1 MLKKIPEFNYLR
13 ASSIDEVLRLIATC
27 DDYKLLAGG
36 TDLLMDLRIG
46 RYRPKFVIDISRIK
60 ELKYVKDLGNKL
72 VIGSLTTLQEILENP
87 IVKEKAPVL
96 TEAISNMAS
105 WQIRNMAT
113 LGGNLCNASPAA
125 DTAPPL
131 MVLNALLKLRSLN
144 KGERVVNIN
153 EFFLG
158 PRQTVLE
165 KGEILVEVEI
175 PYVKGVGQSYIKL
188 GRRNAFTLSIVS
200 VASLVKVEDG
210 RFDEVRVALNSVAP
224 TPVRA
229 KSVEQALIGKKV
241 SYEAVV
247 KASNEVLQDISPI
260 SDVRASA
267 EYRKKVSIVLVRD
280 SIVKSLSNLGIN
292 VR

>member
-1 MLKKIPEFNYLR
+1 MLTKIPEFNFLK
-13 ASSIDEVLRLIATC
+13 ATSVDEALRLIATHSN
-27 DDYKLLAGG
+27 YKLLAGG

-46 RYRPKFVIDISRIK
+46 RYKPEVVIDISK
-60 ELKYVKDLGNKL
+60 VMELKYIKDLGDKIA
-72 VIGSLTTLQEILENP
+72 IGSLTTLQEVLESP
-87 IVKEKAPVL
+87 VVRGKAPVL
-96 TEAISNMAS
+96 VEAVSNMAS

-131 MVLNALLKLRSLN
+131 MVLNASLKLRSLS
-144 KGERVVNIN
+144 KGERVVNVN

-165 KGEILVEVEI
+165 KGEMLTEVEI
-175 PYVKGVGQSYIKL
+175 PYVKDAGQSYLKL

-210 RFDEVRVALNSVAP
+210 RFKEVRVALNSVAP

-229 KSVEQALIGKKV
+229 RSVEQALIGKEV

-247 KASNEVLQDISPI
+247 KASNEVIHDISPI

-267 EYRKKVSIVLVRD
+267 EYRRKVSIVLVRD
-280 SIVKSLSNLGIN
+280 SILKSLSGLGIN